1 MRKIPKYDDYELIGR
16 VRLDA
21 TLALANS
28 DPLLIARNLVQGAAA
43 ITKFGRNAVIANG
56 ATADI
61 WEDGNTGGTLIWVA
75 PTEARIHTLAST
87 DGGDTAGGPGARTIQ
102 IWGLLDWD
110 TAEVSEVVTMDS
122 GSPNTAVTANAYVI
136 IHRMKVLTKGATSS
150 NIGEITATAAVDGT
164 VTAQITATKG
174 QTQMVVYGVPSTC
187 TLYIGRLYGNVNK
200 SAGQTGGLDVSL
212 LQNPEPQDEL
222 LNFNTRHTFGL
233 ITTGTSALTFNYYVP

>member
-43 ITKFGRNAVIANG
+43 ITKFGRNIAIANG

-61 WEDGNTGGTLIWVA
+61 WDDANT
-75 PTEARIHTLAST
+75 
-87 DGGDTAGGPGARTIQ
+87 
-102 IWGLLDWD
+102 
-110 TAEVSEVVTMDS
+110 SEVVTMDS

-233 ITTGTSALTFNYYVP
+233 ITTGTSALTINYYVPKVFSGPCIVKIQGSADGGNLDVSAGFDGLLFEN